1 MLVGSFSPFEGR
13 KIVVV
18 VEAVEL
24 VGNPQGCPSG
34 GG

>member
-1 MLVGSFSPFEGR
+1 MMLGSFSLFEGR

-24 VGNPQGCPSG
+24 VGNP
-34 GG
+34 